1 MTSTQ
6 FHSDMTGHD
15 PVNHPAHYTGG
26 AIECIDYM
34 QDVLTPE
41 EFRGYLRGQV
51 IKYQHR
57 LMAKGNPAQDA
68 GKLIWYAN
76 KLQSVL

>member
-1 MTSTQ
+1 MA
-6 FHSDMTGHD
+6 D

-34 QDVLTPE
+34 QDVLTAE

>member
-1 MTSTQ
+1 MADQ
-6 FHSDMTGHD
+6 HD
-15 PVNHPAHYTGG
+15 PVHHPTHYTGG

-41 EFRGYLRGQV
+41 EFRGYLRGQI

-57 LMAKGNPAQDA
+57 LMMKGNPSQDC

>member
-1 MTSTQ
+1 MSTN
-6 FHSDMTGHD
+6 D

-68 GKLIWYAN
+68 GKLIWYAS